1 MFQAQPKDGERP
13 QNIKPRVLPNEDEWK
28 NILKA
33 VTDCKENSQNCKKGQ
48 PSLSRVFAMSVMPRM
63 DLENFKIT
71 KSAVNLI
78 LHMHETPVKKNKT
91 SRRLNLKE
99 SLESYN
105 SRRLQQQQDG
115 EEPTPATK
123 KKPYTQLCEVPW
135 ILHVEENGEMVEKAY
150 YHPK

>member
-1 MFQAQPKDGERP
+1 MG
-13 QNIKPRVLPNEDEWK
+13 
-28 NILKA
+28 
-33 VTDCKENSQNCKKGQ
+33 
-48 PSLSRVFAMSVMPRM
+48 
-63 DLENFKIT
+63 
-71 KSAVNLI
+71 
-78 LHMHETPVKKNKT
+78 ETPVKKNKT

-105 SRRLQQQQDG
+105 SRRLQQQEDG

-150 YHPK
+150 YHPKYVTEIDDKIDGNLAEFDTKMKKIVIGDIPAKKNPPKRVSYDLT